1 MAKRRSLRIS
11 PLLAKQ
17 LRELV
22 EQIEL
27 AYGLAVDAETLAKEK
42 APSRRRK
49 KAGLTKD

>member
-11 PLLAKQ
+11 PLLSKQ

-27 AYGLAVDAETLAKEK
+27 TYGLAVNAETLAKETS
-42 APSRRRK
+42 PSRRRK
-49 KAGLTKD
+49 KVGSTKD